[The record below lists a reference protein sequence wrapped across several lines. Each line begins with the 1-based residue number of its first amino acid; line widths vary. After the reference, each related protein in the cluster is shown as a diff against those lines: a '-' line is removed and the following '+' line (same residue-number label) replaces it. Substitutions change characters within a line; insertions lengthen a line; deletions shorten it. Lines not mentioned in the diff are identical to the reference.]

1 MRPGSTPFSLS
12 LNIQKRICLSA
23 TILFPLRLWLLEEND
38 VSWVKK
44 KKSWQVS
51 FVNWLVRMKEK
62 LYQRFST
69 LSKLEKVILNMKGY
83 PLYSSSLFM
92 ENSATLSI
100 LYSSSLFIFLFF
112 FAFHD
117 QSEMTLLADAWC
129 FAFCFCLFTV
139 LFCSM
144 PKHRNSVRRP
154 IHKK

>member
-100 LYSSSLFIFLFF
+100 LYSSSLFIFYFLFF
-112 FAFHD
+112 YFFGSIWND
-117 QSEMTLLADAWC
+117 PVSWC
-129 FAFCFCLFTV
+129 MMFCL
-139 LFCSM
+139 LFLFIYS
-144 PKHRNSVRRP
+144 PFLFHAQT
-154 IHKK
+154 